1 MIFEAV
7 EIDKLVYNDSY
18 IGNYDNCVKWWKKKQ
33 VHLCNVRGYKNQ
45 ENYRVYQCYA
55 H

>member
-18 IGNYDNCVKWWKKKQ
+18 IGNYDNCVNGGKKQ